1 MAATT
6 VTARYR
12 EVLRVLARYG
22 FGSAIGARPRLR
34 RRSQEEEEREARD
47 RPRRLRMALADLGTT
62 FIKLGQ
68 ILSTRSDILP
78 PAYIAELQTLQ
89 DAVPPL
95 PTPVIV
101 AAIES
106 ELGRPVAA
114 LFVAF
119 DPVPLAAASI
129 AQVHAVTLPGGVDA
143 VVKVQRPGVREQV
156 TLDLVIAARLAGLIA
171 RRFNLLER
179 TGLDAPALVEEFAHT
194 LRAELDY
201 LREARN
207 AEVFAR
213 NFASEPSVAIP
224 AIAWEYTTA
233 RLITMERLRGLRVD
247 DLPALRAT
255 GQEPADIAVRS
266 ARLVLK
272 EVFEDGFFHADL
284 HPGNLFV
291 LPDGRIGVV
300 DYGMVG
306 ALDERTR
313 TRLLLLL
320 VAIVDQD
327 ADRITDY
334 LAHLGV
340 FTRVTLD
347 RTPLRRDLRRLLA
360 EYYGLPLEQLDLQRL
375 LSDVMALVRRHHLA
389 LPPDLA
395 LLLKM
400 LLMIEGLARTLDPG
414 FNILAVAQPYA
425 AGAIAGLFAPDKLMK
440 RARSIVFDLGD
451 LSTDLPRRLDRVL
464 QEAEQYAQIARDEA
478 DQTQRLIQT
487 VVNRLAVSILIAA
500 FIVGL
505 AIVIFAVRPGA
516 DDPLV
521 RVLTVAGFAAVG
533 VLGMLFAASYW
544 RSGRG

>member
-12 EVLRVLARYG
+12 EVLRVLVRYG
-22 FGSAIGARPRLR
+22 FGFAVGARPRLR
-34 RRSQEEEEREARD
+34 RRSPEEEEAEARD
-47 RPRRLRMALADLGTT
+47 RPRRLRMALTDLGTT

-68 ILSTRSDILP
+68 ILSTRPDILP

-95 PTPVIV
+95 PTSVIV
-101 AAIES
+101 DAIEA
-106 ELGRPVAA
+106 ELGRPITA
-114 LFVAF
+114 LFAAF

-156 TLDLVIAARLAGLIA
+156 QLDLVIAARLAGLIG
-171 RRFNLLER
+171 RQFNLLER
-179 TGLDAPALVEEFAHT
+179 TGLDLPALVEEFAHT

-213 NFASEPSVAIP
+213 NFAGEAFVAIP
-224 AIAWEYTTA
+224 AIAWEYTTP
-233 RLITMERLRGLRVD
+233 RLITMERLHGLRVD
-247 DLPALRAT
+247 DLPALREA
-255 GQEPADIAVRS
+255 GHDPAEIAARS
-266 ARLVLK
+266 SRLVLK

-291 LPDGRIGVV
+291 LSDGRIGIV

-313 TRLLLLL
+313 THLLLML

-334 LAHLGV
+334 LDRLGIS
-340 FTRVTLD
+340 TLVTLD
-347 RTPLRRDLRRLLA
+347 RAPLRRDLRRLLA

-375 LSDVMALVRRHHLA
+375 VLDVMGLVRRHHLA

-400 LLMIEGLARTLDPG
+400 LLMIEGLARMLDPG

-425 AGAIAGLFAPDKLMK
+425 AGAIARLFAPDALLK
-440 RARSIVFDLGD
+440 RARTIAFDLGD
-451 LSTDLPRRLDRVL
+451 LGADLPRRLDRVL
-464 QEAEQYAQIARDEA
+464 REAEQFAQVARDES
-478 DQTQRLIQT
+478 DQTQRLVQT
-487 VVNRLAVSILIAA
+487 VVNRLSVSILTSA

-505 AIVIFAVRPGA
+505 AIVIFAVRPNV
-516 DDPLV
+516 DDTLIRLLV
-521 RVLTVAGFAAVG
+521 VVGFVAVG
-533 VLGMLFAASYW
+533 VLGLLFVRSYW
-544 RSGRG
+544 RSGR